1 MEESRELNI
10 GVLLYGCGHH
20 QAAWQMDDSFIEQ
33 IGDISYYQHLAQ
45 IAERGNFDVVFLRD
59 NQAFNASDDTTL
71 PAFWFDPIINLT
83 AIAQVTS
90 HVGLVPTISS
100 TFQIHLQQHD
110 NYSV

>member
-45 IAERGNFDVVFLRD
+45 IAERGNFDVVFL
-59 NQAFNASDDTTL
+59 Q
-71 PAFWFDPIINLT
+71 IIKLLM
-83 AIAQVTS
+83 QVTIQRCLRF
-90 HVGLVPTISS
+90 GLIY
-100 TFQIHLQQHD
+100 H
-110 NYSV
+110 